1 MSSTRYGKAPAK
13 KEKPKK
19 PAKHVPFGP
28 APAAAPAGTL
38 LVRYTLNSPAWLSLN
53 ATARC
58 MLRVPLAWT
67 KRKGVEMPARLR
79 WADVAGQRRAWVIA
93 GSGPADEVAAVL
105 SAAGVEASTEAF
117 KHQLRRIPMGAIL
130 TDPADN
136 GARAEIETTGMPV
149 LARDRK
155 GRWRLYSI
163 ASGASWPEGA
173 PPVLGDH
180 VAGVEGFTAP
190 PPRAAARY
198 AIEEGIEVATLGSK
212 RTRTRWERRT
222 MWSLLAEACAE
233 MERAAVADM
242 RVNRTARWRAV
253 DIGTGAT
260 RAETRRRKKG
270 LRRVDYAP
278 APKGRG
284 VTITAVAVPV
294 PAGAP

>member
-1 MSSTRYGKAPAK
+1 MSSTRYGKAPK

-19 PAKHVPFGP
+19 PPKHVPFGP

-53 ATARC
+53 ATARR

-79 WADVAGQRRAWVIA
+79 WVEVAGQRRAWMIA
-93 GSGPADEVAAVL
+93 GSGPADELGAVL

-130 TDPADN
+130 TDPAGN

-173 PPVLGDH
+173 QPVLADH
-180 VAGVEGFTAP
+180 ITGTEGFTAP

-198 AIEEGIEVATLGSK
+198 AIEEGISVAAPGSK
-212 RTRTRWERRT
+212 RPRTHWERRT

-253 DIGTGAT
+253 DVGTGAV
-260 RAETRRRKKG
+260 RAETKRGKKG

-278 APKGRG
+278 GPKSLHG
-284 VTITAVAVPV
+284 VVTAVAVPV
-294 PAGAP
+294 PAGSP

>member
-1 MSSTRYGKAPAK
+1 MSSTRYGKATTKKAP
-13 KEKPKK
+13 KEKQ
-19 PAKHVPFGP
+19 PARVIPLGPVPTK
-28 APAAAPAGTL
+28 APTGTL
-38 LVRYTLNSPAWLSLN
+38 LVRYTINSPAWLSLN
-53 ATARC
+53 ATARRS
-58 MLRVPLAWT
+58 LRVPLAWA

-79 WADVAGQRRAWVIA
+79 WVEVAGQRRAWVIA
-93 GSGPADEVAAVL
+93 GSGPADELAAVL

-130 TDPADN
+130 TDPAGN
-136 GARAEIETTGMPV
+136 GVRAEIETTGMPV

-190 PPRAAARY
+190 PPWAAARY
-198 AIEEGIEVATLGSK
+198 AVEEGIEVATLGSK

-222 MWSLLAEACAE
+222 MWSLLSEATAE
-233 MERAAVADM
+233 MERAAVADT

-253 DIGTGAT
+253 DVGTGAT
-260 RAETRRRKKG
+260 RAETKRGKKG
-270 LRRVDYAP
+270 PTRVDYAP
-278 APKGRG
+278 GPKSLHG
-284 VTITAVAVPV
+284 VVTAVAVPT
-294 PAGAP
+294 GAP